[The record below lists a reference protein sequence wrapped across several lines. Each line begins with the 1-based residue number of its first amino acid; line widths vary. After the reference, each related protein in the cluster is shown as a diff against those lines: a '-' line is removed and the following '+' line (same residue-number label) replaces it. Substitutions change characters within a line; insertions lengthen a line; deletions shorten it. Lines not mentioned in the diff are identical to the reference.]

1 MFDSITGVLVRM
13 DAAGVVVSAG
23 GLGYR
28 LGIPQRILDPL
39 PEGGEITLYTHLAVK
54 DDSLKL
60 YGFPTPEERDLFLKI
75 MGVSGIGAATA
86 LNLLSQIPPREFLRA
101 VAEENAPLLQSVKKV
116 GARTAKRLILELKG
130 KVELEGFAA
139 EEGGPPSTGD
149 PDLGKDLVAALQ
161 RLGYPRPA
169 ARDAAA
175 KALADHPQSDDLE
188 HLLKSALSSL

>member
-1 MFDSITGVLVRM
+1 MFDSITGVLVRK

-28 LGIPQRILDPL
+28 LGIPQRILESL
-39 PEGGEITLYTHLAVK
+39 PEDGEITLYTHLAVK

-60 YGFPTPEERDLFLKI
+60 YGFPTPGERDLFLKI
-75 MGVSGIGAATA
+75 MSVSGIGAATA
-86 LNLLSQIPPREFLRA
+86 LNLLSQILPHEFLRA
-101 VAEENAPLLQSVKKV
+101 VAEENAALLQSVKKV

-139 EEGGPPSTGD
+139 EEGGPPPAGAS
-149 PDLGKDLVAALQ
+149 DLGKDLVAALQ

-169 ARDAAA
+169 ARDAAT